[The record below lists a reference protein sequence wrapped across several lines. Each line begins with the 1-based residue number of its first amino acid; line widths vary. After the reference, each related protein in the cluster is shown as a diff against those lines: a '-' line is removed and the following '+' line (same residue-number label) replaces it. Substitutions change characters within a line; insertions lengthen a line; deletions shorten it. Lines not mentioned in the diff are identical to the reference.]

1 MDKLTSNSAIL
12 RSEVK
17 TQTEFDLLVAVCR
30 ANGLPLKNQKG
41 INFDAYKGKYL
52 TLEIPASCLQIKYYL
67 VAEDEL
73 ISFEDAVFSLAEPE
87 WTHIWQGKLSEDFY
101 YGDSEKIYFDISQIE
116 TVPGALVGKYGSLIA
131 TREPQVVEPPNPTFK
146 VGDYVERINTYFEGV
161 SVGAI
166 GIVSR
171 SDQTYSLSLEGHS
184 AGFCKKNFKLAVA
197 PKKPKFAVGDVIRR
211 NEGDID
217 HEVLFMDDRSM
228 LLQAL
233 LSPMRFVIHDPC
245 FEDFTRVIPIREQI
259 ITVLDDQDYCSAE
272 HADRLLKLFNIT
284 GKS

>member
-1 MDKLTSNSAIL
+1 MDKLTRNSAIL

-17 TQTEFDLLVAVCR
+17 GQVEFDLLVAVCR
-30 ANGLPLKNQKG
+30 ASGMTLADQRFEVNDYNS
-41 INFDAYKGKYL
+41 KYL
-52 TLEIPASCLQIKYYL
+52 TFIDLRRFITETNDIAH
-67 VAEDEL
+67 ENREL
-73 ISFEDAVFSLAEPE
+73 ITFNDAVFSLAEPS
-87 WTHIWQGKLSEDFY
+87 WTHIWMGKISKEFY
-101 YGDSEKIYFDISQIE
+101 YGDSEKIYFDISQVE
-116 TVPGALVGKYGSLIA
+116 TVSGALVGKYCSLIA

-284 GKS
+284 EKS